1 MKNCLPVLAL
11 LIFCSCSVAAQSKVK
26 PDSIISIK
34 TRKILGNRFEFSLR
48 SDYENHSFLQIIN
61 LDNATMKPL
70 REDMYFKGG
79 DCNIS
84 SSTRAAYEVKKD
96 TLLIYSK
103 DEVIE
108 HFDDTHP
115 HSHSSYTIHAWVF
128 RKSGEIV
135 SVWQKS
141 SRKHPEVEEEVRMK
155 VD

>member
-1 MKNCLPVLAL
+1 MKNRLPVLFL
-11 LIFCSCSVAAQSKVK
+11 FIFCSCFGAAQNKIK
-26 PDSIISIK
+26 PDSIISIE

-61 LDNATMKPL
+61 LDKAAVKPL

-79 DCNIS
+79 DCNVS

-96 TLLIYSK
+96 TLLIYSE

-115 HSHSSYTIHAWVF
+115 HPHTSYTIHAWVF

-141 SRKHPEVEEEVRMK
+141 SRKHPEVEEAVRMK